1 MPDDRAPWESSAT
14 GQFDPSAQELS
25 ELRELILGPERRRL
39 RELERRL
46 EAGATP
52 EELAELLPEAIALRA
67 GRDRLLAR
75 ALAPTVESA
84 IGESVRRGF

>member
-14 GQFDPSAQELS
+14 GQFDPSAQELA

-46 EAGATP
+46 DAVGSP

-67 GRDRLLAR
+67 RRDRQLAR

-84 IGESVRRGF
+84 IVE

>member
-14 GQFDPSAQELS
+14 GQFDPSARELS

-39 RELERRL
+39 RELERKL

-52 EELAELLPEAIALRA
+52 EE
-67 GRDRLLAR
+67 
-75 ALAPTVESA
+75 
-84 IGESVRRGF
+84 